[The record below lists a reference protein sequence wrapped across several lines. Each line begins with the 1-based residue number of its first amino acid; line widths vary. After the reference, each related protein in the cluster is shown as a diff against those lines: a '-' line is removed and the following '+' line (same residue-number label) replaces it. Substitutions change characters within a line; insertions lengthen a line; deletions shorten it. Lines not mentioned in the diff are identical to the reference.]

1 MKTYEETAQSILERR
16 TEYRHKR
23 KSRNKIIASVLAL
36 CIAAGAG
43 TGFYL
48 TRENEG
54 KGDTPVHEIS
64 STVSETDA
72 SQGSYDSGTSASVS
86 SEIGE
91 IANQRSAFSD
101 MAYLLLRYNGRDYA
115 FRDRTEENFADKYI
129 GHTTHG
135 YGDENGY
142 SDINGGWRNAEELS
156 CDVGGE
162 IYTVKGFPPE
172 FALCIKSDVN
182 GKYYAFCNFDLE
194 ISTGSDL
201 LGEKAYNLKSNIVS
215 AKYQPHSE
223 WDIGLVNYRQLDGV
237 DKADLGKLIDSICR
251 SDVIDSDE
259 SYEKIITE
267 DVIKTQRHIILNM
280 GESWPFR
287 TITFRMYEG
296 GYVWIE
302 SLCAPG
308 VLFKVD
314 DPVFGKIYNAAKD
327 VPVTAEQIKAQG
339 LSPDDFENK

>member
-23 KSRNKIIASVLAL
+23 KSRNKVIASVLAL

-48 TRENEG
+48 THENKG
-54 KGDTPVHEIS
+54 KVYTPVPEIS
-64 STVSETDA
+64 STVDEADA
-72 SQGSYDSGTSASVS
+72 SQGSYDSGTSASVN

-91 IANQRSAFSD
+91 IANQRSALSD
-101 MAYLLLRYNGRDYA
+101 VMAYLLLRYDGRDYA
-115 FRDRTEENFADKYI
+115 FRDRTEEKFADKHI

-162 IYTVKGFPPE
+162 IYTVKGFSPE

-194 ISTGSDL
+194 ISTGNDL

-237 DKADLGKLIDSICR
+237 DKADLERLIDSICR

-259 SYEKIITE
+259 SYEKIITD

-327 VPVTAEQIKAQG
+327 VPVTAEQIRAQG
-339 LSPDDFENK
+339 LSPDDFD

>member
-1 MKTYEETAQSILERR
+1 MKKWISLIVVLCLLSSCAFAQTAEETLRLGDRYLRGDGVEKDDAKAFSYYLQAAETGL
-16 TEYRHKR
+16 TE
-23 KSRNKIIASVLAL
+23 AL
-36 CIAAGAG
+36 CRVGQMYFYGCGTELDYEKSLEWYLKAAEAG
-43 TGFYL
+43 
-48 TRENEG
+48 
-54 KGDTPVHEIS
+54 
-64 STVSETDA
+64 DA
-72 SQGSYDSGTSASVS
+72 AAMSYV
-86 SEIGE
+86 
-91 IANQRSAFSD
+91 
-101 MAYLLLRYNGRDYA
+101 GRDYA
-115 FRDRTEENFADKYI
+115 FRDRTEEKFADKYI

-162 IYTVKGFPPE
+162 IYTVKGFSPE

-194 ISTGSDL
+194 IGTGSDL
-201 LGEKAYNLKSNIVS
+201 LGENAYNLKSNIVS

-237 DKADLGKLIDSICR
+237 DKADLEKLIDSICR

-259 SYEKIITE
+259 SYEKIITD

-314 DPVFGKIYNAAKD
+314 DTVFGKIYDAAKD
-327 VPVTAEQIKAQG
+327 IPVTDEQIRAHG
-339 LSPDDFENK
+339 LSPDDFD